1 MRNLQIY
8 FAIHSILHYIIFMIS
23 EIFEKWQV
31 QLRKGFLELCV
42 LRALENKGKAYG
54 LEILLLLK
62 NIELEVNEGTLYPLL
77 NRMQKN
83 GWLESTWDTQTESGH
98 PRRFYQLSNV
108 GKKLLPEMLIAYEKN
123 SHSLEQLENEL

>member
-1 MRNLQIY
+1 MNEI
-8 FAIHSILHYIIFMIS
+8 
-23 EIFEKWQV
+23 IFEKWQV

-42 LRALENKGKAYG
+42 LKALQSKGKAYG

-62 NIELEVNEGTLYPLL
+62 NIGLEVNEGTLYPLL

-83 GWLESTWDTQTESGH
+83 GWLESMWDTQTESGH

-108 GKKLLPEMLIAYEKN
+108 GKKLLPKMLIAYQSN
-123 SHSLEQLENEL
+123 NNSLEQLEKDT

>member
-1 MRNLQIY
+1 MKEI
-8 FAIHSILHYIIFMIS
+8 
-23 EIFEKWQV
+23 IFEKWLV
-31 QLRKGFLELCV
+31 QLRKGFIELCV
-42 LRALENKGKAYG
+42 LNVLRNRGKAYG

-62 NIELEVNEGTLYPLL
+62 EINLEVNEGTLYPLL

-108 GKKLLPEMLIAYEKN
+108 GKKLLPDMLTAYQNHKQSLEMLEKD
-123 SHSLEQLENEL
+123 S

>member
-1 MRNLQIY
+1 MNKI
-8 FAIHSILHYIIFMIS
+8 
-23 EIFEKWQV
+23 IFEKWKI

-42 LRALENKGKAYG
+42 LKTLHHKQKAYG

-62 NIELEVNEGTLYPLL
+62 DIELEVNEGTLYPLL

-98 PRRFYQLSNV
+98 PRRFYQLSKM
-108 GKKLLPEMLIAYEKN
+108 GEMLLPKMIIAHQNNNK
-123 SHSLEQLENEL
+123 SLEKLEKDS